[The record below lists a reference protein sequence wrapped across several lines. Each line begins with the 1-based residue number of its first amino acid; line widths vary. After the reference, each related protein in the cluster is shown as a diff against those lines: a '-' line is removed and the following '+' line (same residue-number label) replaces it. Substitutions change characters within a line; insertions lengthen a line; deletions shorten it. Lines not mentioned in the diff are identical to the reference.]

1 MLKMIMADDERV
13 IRETISQMLDWECL
27 GIELIG
33 VCKNGIEVYNMILDE
48 SPDIVMTDIR
58 MPGLSGLEVVREI
71 APEAEDWEIQREL
84 GLLDLAERSCPG
96 MKSLNTP
103 GKP

>member
-1 MLKMIMADDERV
+1 MLKMIIADDERV
-13 IRETISQMLDWECL
+13 IRETISQMLDWESL

-33 VCKNGIEVYNMILDE
+33 VCKNGIEVYNMIVDE
-48 SPDIVMTDIR
+48 SPDIVMTDVPAWRWCGRLPRPISR
-58 MPGLSGLEVVREI
+58 SSLF
-71 APEAEDWEIQREL
+71 
-84 GLLDLAERSCPG
+84 SCPG

>member
-1 MLKMIMADDERV
+1 MLKMIIADDERV
-13 IRETISQMLDWECL
+13 IRETISQMLDWESL

-71 APEAEDWEIQREL
+71 A
-84 GLLDLAERSCPG
+84 
-96 MKSLNTP
+96 
-103 GKP
+103 

>member
-1 MLKMIMADDERV
+1 MLKMIIADDERV
-13 IRETISQMLDWECL
+13 IRETISQMLDWESL

-33 VCKNGIEVYNMILDE
+33 VCKNGIEVYNMIVDE

-71 APEAEDWEIQREL
+71 AQTNQQIQFIFQIGR
-84 GLLDLAERSCPG
+84 AHV
-96 MKSLNTP
+96 
-103 GKP
+103 

>member
-1 MLKMIMADDERV
+1 MLKMIIADDERV
-13 IRETISQMLDWECL
+13 IRETISQMLDWESL
-27 GIELIG
+27 GIELSA

-71 APEAEDWEIQREL
+71 AQTNQQIQFIFLSGYEEF
-84 GLLDLAERSCPG
+84 D
-96 MKSLNTP
+96 TP